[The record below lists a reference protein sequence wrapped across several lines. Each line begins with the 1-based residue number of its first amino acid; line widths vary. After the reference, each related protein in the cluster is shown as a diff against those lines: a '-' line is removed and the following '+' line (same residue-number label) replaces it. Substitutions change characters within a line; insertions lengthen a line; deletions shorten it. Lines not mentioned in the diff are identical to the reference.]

1 MLWPHTITVFS
12 FELLVLIFCVP
23 VSDTF
28 HINVSIIGKNLKD
41 MQPHLVVCLISMTF
55 IGFGFT
61 PSFQNSNTN
70 RQPKRNR
77 IVFEA

>member
-41 MQPHLVVCLISMTF
+41 MHSHFIVCLLSTTF
-55 IGFGFT
+55 IRYGST
-61 PSFQNSNTN
+61 PSLKIPIRIAN
-70 RQPKRNR
+70 RNVTKQAT
-77 IVFEA
+77 ET